1 MQLLN
6 FSCSTAK
13 FTLGDK
19 TLIMGVLNVTPDSF
33 SDGGRYNETETAV
46 RRGLE
51 MARNGADIIDIGG
64 ESTRPGA
71 DPVSTTEEKKRILP
85 VIKQLADKTDKLI
98 SVDTYKPEVAAAA
111 VNSGAAIINDVTG
124 MRDPE
129 MMKVLKYN
137 NAGFIMM
144 HMRGTPKTMQSQ
156 TDYQNLIEDIT
167 QYFRERLQNITNADI
182 DPERIVLDPGI
193 GFSKTAEQNLEIL
206 AHLEDFRNLQ
216 RPVLAGTSRKSFIS
230 AVLGEKDPDRIRWGT
245 AGSVAA
251 AITNGADIIRVHDV
265 YEMRDTAAVA
275 DTIRQ
280 RMIH

>member
-6 FSCSTAK
+6 FSCRTTK
-13 FTLGDK
+13 LTLGDK

-71 DPVSTTEEKKRILP
+71 DPVSATEEKNRILP
-85 VIKQLADKTDKLI
+85 VIKQLADKTDKFI

-111 VNSGAAIINDVTG
+111 VDSGAAIINDVTG

-167 QYFRERLQNITNADI
+167 QYFRERLQNITDADI

-206 AHLEDFRNLQ
+206 ARLEVFRNLK

-230 AVLGEKDPDRIRWGT
+230 AVLGEKAPDRIRWGT

-275 DTIRQ
+275 DAIKK
-280 RMIH
+280 RMT